1 MPCPHD
7 LFTSMIQVR
16 VRLYATLRAYAS
28 QQKLGEPQIVQ
39 LPDGATVKQLIAAL
53 GIPDNIVRKVFSQGR
68 AVEED
73 HVLRDGEDIGM
84 FPPVA
89 GG

>member
-1 MPCPHD
+1 
-7 LFTSMIQVR
+7 MIRVQ
-16 VRLYATLRAYAS
+16 VRLYATLRTYAP
-28 QQKLGEPQIVQ
+28 QQKLGETLVVQ

-73 HVLRDGEDIGM
+73 YVLHDGEDVGM